1 MSCGALDT
9 VSVIDTA
16 FTSFLVH
23 IKVPEVVVEIHI
35 TGAEV
40 ASKKRS
46 MGSEDGGDVDMTLT
60 AEGDRDTGEPFV
72 KVGDDSR
79 LALVGNKL
87 VVIIKQGGKN

>member
-1 MSCGALDT
+1 
-9 VSVIDTA
+9 
-16 FTSFLVH
+16 
-23 IKVPEVVVEIHI
+23 
-35 TGAEV
+35 
-40 ASKKRS
+40 
-46 MGSEDGGDVDMTLT
+46 MTLT